1 MSRAGMWKVLDARA
15 LQEELTSGSD
25 IVAGELLR
33 ADKGVVET
41 PRERTPERKAVAHF
55 FLRCELDH
63 RIVPVVLVVID
74 RIVKSPYPVRQVWE
88 HGGRR
93 EHRRRCRGSRW
104 RRDRC

>member
-1 MSRAGMWKVLDARA
+1 MRRTGMGKVLDAGA

-33 ADKGVVET
+33 ADKGVVES
-41 PRERTPERKAVAHF
+41 PRERTPERKTVGHV

-74 RIVKSPYPVRQVWE
+74 RIVKSPYPVHQVWE
-88 HGGRR
+88 HGGGRR
-93 EHRRRCRGSRW
+93 ERRRR
-104 RRDRC
+104 